1 MKPGRG
7 SRFIRS
13 CAVLAVVSLLPHCG
27 PTTSRKGIVAYDFV
41 ESFPL
46 SESQHEVTFIDFGT
60 PTARQYMRSGW
71 STGEGS
77 PSTAT
82 FVWSLGRESVLE
94 FFLHEAREVPVTFRC
109 FPFQF
114 PGSPQQAISIAVNGV
129 DLQTVRLQEGWNL
142 YRIVLPAAALK
153 AGLNQLEFRYAYSRA
168 AIAVVPDSV
177 GQRILSVGWV
187 HLAFAAGDE
196 PPAPKARPNVES
208 EQLHIPFGAKVDY
221 YLRLPGKSELTFDQ
235 LILDEPGQLEV
246 LFERKEDGELVLGKF
261 QQSAGL
267 STLAVSGRSDEIV
280 RLSFR
285 ARAART
291 SSSADGRATLVRPVL
306 YTAQPVPVGPRETPA
321 DPSGEEEHSKRPNI
335 IMYLVDT
342 VRGDHLGCYGYTR
355 PISPNIDALAGDG
368 ILFETA
374 VAQAPYTWA
383 SVASLMT
390 GLGVPTHRITRL
402 KDSLPGEAI
411 TLAEFLGA
419 TGYNSTA
426 IITSPALRQAGVDQ
440 GFVGIEFM
448 RDVDA
453 PQRIRQWLADK
464 SDEQP
469 FFLYVHT
476 GEPHDPYDAPD
487 RFRRR
492 FAGALRQPDL
502 TPEQEALLRDISTKR
517 EGKPSPSATK
527 PGSRAWLDALL
538 AEELAATQERIYD
551 MVSLYDAGVAQADE
565 RFGLLIEELKKRKL
579 YEDALIVFLSDHG
592 EELYD
597 HGSWAHGKTLYSEV
611 LNIPLIV
618 KLPSSTGVKGE
629 RRRDL
634 AQHIDVV
641 PTILDYLGIEMPKH
655 LEGISLLPSVFR
667 EQESHQSRRIFSY
680 VADGTEA
687 GASVIDFP
695 WKFIWN
701 SVSGPNEQLFN
712 IETDPREKTN
722 LSGEHPLRAKYL
734 KAMIKAHALAPSTA
748 LEPGEAILDE
758 DLLRKLKSMGY
769 VQ

>member
-1 MKPGRG
+1 MRPGG
-7 SRFIRS
+7 TPRFVGFG
-13 CAVLAVVSLLPHCG
+13 ALLAAVSLLPRCG
-27 PTTSRKGIVAYDFV
+27 PTTPRKDIVAYDFV

-46 SESQHEVTFIDFGT
+46 SESQREVTFIDFGT

-109 FPFQF
+109 FPFEF

-142 YRIVLPAAALK
+142 YQIVLPAAALK

-196 PPAPKARPNVES
+196 PPAPKPRPNVES
-208 EQLHIPFGAKVDY
+208 ERLHIPFGAKVDY
-221 YLRLPGKSELTFDQ
+221 YLRLPGESELTFDQ

-246 LFERKEDGELVLGKF
+246 LFDRKEDGELVLGKF

-267 STLAVSGRSDEIV
+267 STLAVGGRADEIA

-291 SSSADGRATLVRPVL
+291 SSSADGGATLVRPML
-306 YTAQPVPVGPRETPA
+306 KTARPAVAEPRETAA
-321 DPSGEEEHSKRPNI
+321 DPSGEEELPKRPNI

-342 VRGDHLGCYGYTR
+342 LRGDHLGCYGYDR
-355 PISPNIDALAGDG
+355 LVSPNIDTLAGDS
-368 ILFETA
+368 ILFENA

-411 TLAEFLGA
+411 TLTEFLGA
-419 TGYNSTA
+419 TAYNNTA
-426 IITSPALRQAGVDQ
+426 IITSPALKEAGVDQ
-440 GFVGIEFM
+440 GFDAVEFM

-453 PQRIRQWLADK
+453 PERIRQWLADK
-464 SDEQP
+464 SEEQP

-487 RFRRR
+487 RFRRS
-492 FAGALRQPDL
+492 F
-502 TPEQEALLRDISTKR
+502 
-517 EGKPSPSATK
+517 
-527 PGSRAWLDALL
+527 
-538 AEELAATQERIYD
+538 
-551 MVSLYDAGVAQADE
+551 AGVAQADE

-579 YEDALIVFLSDHG
+579 YEDTLIIFLSDHG

-618 KLPSSTGVKGE
+618 KLPSSARMKGQ

-655 LEGISLLPSVFR
+655 LEGISLLPAVFR
-667 EQESHQSRRIFSY
+667 KQDSHQTRRVFSY
-680 VADGTEA
+680 VADGVEA

-701 SVSGPNEQLFN
+701 SVTGPNEQLFN
-712 IETDPREKTN
+712 VEMDPREKTDLFSEN
-722 LSGEHPLRAKYL
+722 PLRAKYL
-734 KAMIKAHALAPSTA
+734 KAMIKAHALAPSAA
-748 LEPGEAILDE
+748 LEPGEAVLDE